1 MLNTLEKPATWQQS
15 MLSSVVAITQAED
28 GDFTEIDRLLE
39 ISGDPQ
45 SVALT
50 IEYLSQFPHS
60 QRALAHHQPLGSS
73 SQREGCANDLAALH
87 QLPVDTLGY
96 HYADYMLSH
105 QLQHLEVKPAASAAE
120 FIDTHMR
127 ETHDIWH
134 VVTGSP
140 ISMLGEIQLQ
150 AFCIAQLQLSR
161 FWMALLTKNLLKA
174 AIYDIEAADGY
185 MTALTTG
192 WMMGKTAQPLFGVDW
207 VSMWEMPLAQVRVS
221 LGITVA

>member
-1 MLNTLEKPATWQQS
+1 MLTTLEKPATRQQS
-15 MLSSVVAITQAED
+15 MLASIVAITQAEN
-28 GDFTEIDRLLE
+28 GDFTEIDRLVA

-45 SVALT
+45 SLALT
-50 IEYLSQFPHS
+50 IEYLSQFPHC
-60 QRALAHHQPLGSS
+60 QKALADLQPLGSI
-73 SQREGCANDLAALH
+73 DLAALH
-87 QLPVDTLGY
+87 QLPIDTLGY

-105 QLQHLEVKPAASAAE
+105 QLEHLVAQPAVSAAE

-134 VVTGSP
+134 IVTGSP

-174 AIYDIEAADGY
+174 SIYNIEAADGY

-192 WMMGKTAQPLFGVDW
+192 WTMGKAAQPLFGVDW
-207 VSMWEMPLAQVRVS
+207 LSMWEIPLAQVRVS
-221 LGITVA
+221 LGIRTA

>member
-1 MLNTLEKPATWQQS
+1 MLITLEKPDTWQQS
-15 MLSSVVAITQAED
+15 MLSSMVAITQAKD

-45 SVALT
+45 SLALT

-60 QRALAHHQPLGSS
+60 QRALAHHQPL
-73 SQREGCANDLAALH
+73 AAIDLAALH

-96 HYADYMLSH
+96 HYADYMFSH
-105 QLQHLEVKPAASAAE
+105 QLQHLVAKPATSAAE
-120 FIDTHMR
+120 FIDTHIR

-140 ISMLGEIQLQ
+140 ISMLGEIQVQ

-174 AIYDIEAADGY
+174 SIYNIEAADGY

-192 WMMGKTAQPLFGVDW
+192 WTMGKAAQPLFGIDW
-207 VSMWEMPLAQVRVS
+207 VSMWEVPLAQVRVS
-221 LGITVA
+221 LGIVVA

>member
-1 MLNTLEKPATWQQS
+1 MLTTLEKPATRQQS
-15 MLSSVVAITQAED
+15 MLASVVAITQAEN

-39 ISGDPQ
+39 ISADPQ
-45 SVALT
+45 SLALT
-50 IEYLSQFPHS
+50 IEYLAQFPHCQS
-60 QRALAHHQPLGSS
+60 ALAHHQPLASI
-73 SQREGCANDLAALH
+73 DLAALH

-96 HYADYMLSH
+96 HYADYMFRH
-105 QLQHLEVKPAASAAE
+105 QLEHLAVKPAASAAE
-120 FIDTHMR
+120 FIDTHIR

-134 VVTGSP
+134 IVTGSP

-150 AFCIAQLQLSR
+150 AFCIAQLQLSQ

-192 WMMGKTAQPLFGVDW
+192 WTMGKAAQPLFGVDW
-207 VSMWEMPLAQVRVS
+207 VSMWELPLAQVQVS
-221 LGITVA
+221 LGIRVA

>member
-1 MLNTLEKPATWQQS
+1 MLNTQRKPDTWQQS
-15 MLSSVVAITQAED
+15 MLSSIVAITEAKD
-28 GDFTEIDRLLE
+28 GDFTAIDRLLE
-39 ISGDPQ
+39 ISSDPQ
-45 SVALT
+45 SLALT
-50 IEYLSQFPHS
+50 IAYLSQFPHS
-60 QRALAHHQPLGSS
+60 QSALAHHQPLGSI
-73 SQREGCANDLAALH
+73 DLAALH

-105 QLQHLEVKPAASAAE
+105 QLQHLAAKPAMSAAE
-120 FIDTHMR
+120 FIDTHLR

-174 AIYDIEAADGY
+174 SIYNIEAADGY
-185 MTALTTG
+185 MSALTAG
-192 WMMGKTAQPLFGVDW
+192 WMMGKAAQPLFGVDW
-207 VSMWEMPLAQVRVS
+207 VSMWELPLAQVRGS

>member
-1 MLNTLEKPATWQQS
+1 MLTTLEKPATWQQS

-45 SVALT
+45 SLAMT
-50 IEYLSQFPHS
+50 IDYLAQFPHS
-60 QRALAHHQPLGSS
+60 QNALAHHQSLGSI
-73 SQREGCANDLAALH
+73 DFAALH

-96 HYADYMLSH
+96 QYAEYMLSH
-105 QLQHLEVKPAASAAE
+105 QLEQLATQPATSAVE

-140 ISMLGEIQLQ
+140 VSMLGEIQLQ

-161 FWMALLTKNLLKA
+161 FWMALLTKNLLKSS
-174 AIYDIEAADGY
+174 IYNIEAADGY
-185 MTALTTG
+185 MTALTAG
-192 WMMGKTAQPLFGVDW
+192 WTMGKAAQPLFGIDW

>member
-45 SVALT
+45 SLALT

-60 QRALAHHQPLGSS
+60 QRALAHHQPLGSI
-73 SQREGCANDLAALH
+73 DLAALH

-105 QLQHLEVKPAASAAE
+105 QLQHLAVKPAASAAE
-120 FIDTHMR
+120 FIDTHIR

-134 VVTGSP
+134 IVTGSP

-150 AFCIAQLQLSR
+150 GFCIAQLQLSR

-174 AIYDIEAADGY
+174 SIYNIEAADGY
-185 MTALTTG
+185 MTALTAG
-192 WMMGKTAQPLFGVDW
+192 WTMGKAAQPLFGVDW
-207 VSMWEMPLAQVRVS
+207 LSMWELPLAQVRVS